1 MLQAGLWAGPRPVRR
16 DKVDVARRKSLPPQ
30 LRFSISA
37 LTVKFACERKKAGE
51 HKVRSA
57 TVTCAKAPS
66 RAFFLG
72 QNLNPSTS
80 LLKATHMSPRPT
92 LATQNPD
99 PATHAA
105 TDLMSGAEIVTEQK
119 ATYAIIVDNEAG
131 VLHRVVG
138 LFAARGYNIES
149 LTVAETDRAAHTSR
163 ITVVT
168 RGSSQALAQIRAQ
181 LEKMVCTRKV
191 IDVGADEATLEREL
205 ALVKVAGTGSA
216 RMEALRLSE
225 IFRARVVDTTHESF
239 VFEVSGA
246 SSKIDKFEALMKP
259 LGLVEI
265 ARTGVLSFG
274 RGAERG

>member
-1 MLQAGLWAGPRPVRR
+1 MTATTDTSKPG
-16 DKVDVARRKSLPPQ
+16 
-30 LRFSISA
+30 SA
-37 LTVKFACERKKAGE
+37 Y
-51 HKVRSA
+51 
-57 TVTCAKAPS
+57 
-66 RAFFLG
+66 FL
-72 QNLNPSTS
+72 
-80 LLKATHMSPRPT
+80 
-92 LATQNPD
+92 D
-99 PATHAA
+99 HAV
-105 TDLMSGAEIVTEQK
+105 ETEQK

-131 VLHRVVG
+131 VLHRVVC

-181 LEKMVCTRKV
+181 LEKIVCTRKV
-191 IDVGADEATLEREL
+191 IDVGADEETLEREL
-205 ALVKVAGTGSA
+205 ALLKVAGTGSA
-216 RMEALRLSE
+216 RIEALRLSE